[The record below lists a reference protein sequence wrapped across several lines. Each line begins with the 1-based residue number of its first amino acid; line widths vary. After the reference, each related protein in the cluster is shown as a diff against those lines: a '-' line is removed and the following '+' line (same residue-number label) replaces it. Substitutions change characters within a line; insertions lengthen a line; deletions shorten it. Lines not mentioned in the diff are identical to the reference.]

1 MSLII
6 DTVTAYLP
14 PKRKA
19 TPSGWISFNAV
30 CCHNNGNSIDTRGRG
45 GIMLN
50 EGLSYHCFNCGF
62 KASWQPGRTMS
73 VKLKKLLQWLH
84 VPDDMISKC
93 AIDALRQKEDSD
105 YKSEI
110 NPIPTFID
118 KALPLGSEPITS
130 LLDNPPDELMPA
142 LEYLLGRNLYLEDYP
157 FYWTPEDGFQNRII
171 IPFYKDNR
179 LVGWTAR
186 LIRDGKIK
194 YISEQQPGYVFNL
207 DRQTADRQFAIVSEG
222 PFDALSIDGCALLGA
237 EIKDSQ
243 NWLLHQLGKEIILV
257 PDRDK
262 AGLQTVEQA
271 LEYGWSISMPDWP
284 DGIKDINDAVLK
296 LGKLATLHLILSA
309 KESNKLKIQL
319 RAKKWFPKEE
329 NEKNN

>member
-30 CCHNNGNSIDTRGRG
+30 CCHNNGNTMDTRGRG

-84 VPDDMISKC
+84 VPDDMVTKC
-93 AIDALRQKEDSD
+93 AIEALRQKEDSE

-118 KALPLGSEPITS
+118 KALPLGSELIAS
-130 LLDNPPDELMPA
+130 MLDHPPDELMPA

-171 IPFYKDNR
+171 IPFYKDTR

-207 DRQTADRQFAIVSEG
+207 DRQTYNRKFVIVCEG
-222 PFDALSIDGCALLGA
+222 PIDAICVDGCAVMSNEVGTQQIA
-237 EIKDSQ
+237 QI
-243 NWLLHQLGKEIILV
+243 NQLGKEVVVV
-257 PDRDK
+257 PDRDS
-262 AGLQTVEQA
+262 AGIKLAEQA
-271 LEYGWSISMPDWP
+271 IELGWSVSMPDWG
-284 DGIKDINDAVLK
+284 DDVKDINDALRK
-296 LGKLATLHLILSA
+296 YGKIYTLWSIANSR
-309 KESNKLKIQL
+309 ESMPLKIQL
-319 RAKKWFPKEE
+319 RMKKWIG
-329 NEKNN
+329 

>member
-6 DTVTAYLP
+6 DTVTSYLP

-19 TPSGWISFNAV
+19 TPSGWISFNAI
-30 CCHNNGNSIDTRGRG
+30 CCHNNGNSMDTRGRG

-73 VKLKKLLQWLH
+73 TKLKKLLQWLH
-84 VPDDMISKC
+84 VPDDLVTKC
-93 AIDALRQKEDSD
+93 AIEALRQKEDSE

-118 KALPLGSEPITS
+118 KALPLGSEPVAS
-130 LLDNPPDELMPA
+130 YLDYPPDDLMPA
-142 LEYLLGRNLYLEDYP
+142 LEYLVSRNLYLEDYP

-186 LIRDGKIK
+186 LIRDGKVK

-207 DRQTADRQFAIVSEG
+207 DRQGYDRKFVIVCEG
-222 PFDALSIDGCALLGA
+222 PIDAICIDGCAVMSNEVGTQQ
-237 EIKDSQ
+237 ITQ
-243 NWLLHQLGKEIILV
+243 INQLNKEVVVV
-257 PDRDK
+257 PDRDM
-262 AGLQTVEQA
+262 AGLKLAEQA
-271 LEYGWSISMPDWP
+271 IELGWSVSMPDWS
-284 DGIKDINDAVLK
+284 DDIKDINDALRK
-296 LGKLATLHLILSA
+296 YGKIYTLWSIANSR
-309 KESNKLKIQL
+309 ESMPLKIQL
-319 RAKKWFPKEE
+319 RMKKWIG
-329 NEKNN
+329 

>member
-207 DRQTADRQFAIVSEG
+207 DRQHYNRKFVVVCEG
-222 PFDALSIDGCALLGA
+222 PIDAICVDGCAVMSNEVGTQQIA
-237 EIKDSQ
+237 QI
-243 NWLLHQLGKEIILV
+243 NQLGKEVIVV
-257 PDRDK
+257 PDRDS
-262 AGLQTVEQA
+262 AGIKLVEQA
-271 LEYGWSISMPDWP
+271 IELGWSVSMPEWGEDV
-284 DGIKDINDAVLK
+284 KDINDALRK
-296 LGKLATLHLILSA
+296 YGKIYTLWSIANSR
-309 KESNKLKIQL
+309 ESMPLKIQL
-319 RAKKWFPKEE
+319 RMKKWIG
-329 NEKNN
+329 